1 MKTRIVSVTL
11 ATILAAPAYAGS
23 VDLSLSNHSA
33 RAQVNA
39 MDVNAPIA
47 FGMGYTYHTGGR
59 HIGNVDVHAQ
69 GRTAVANLPTTVGL
83 GVRAIGFDDHGFT
96 GGGLGVG
103 GYAILNI
110 PQVPGLSVEG
120 SAHYAPNVLSFDDA
134 RNIFNLDAK
143 VSYRI
148 IRNGAVYGG
157 YRYLN
162 VDRDHRPSRTLDA
175 GMVVGMKLFF

>member
-1 MKTRIVSVTL
+1 MKAKIVSVAVATFL
-11 ATILAAPAYAGS
+11 AVPAYAGS

-39 MDVNAPIA
+39 MDVDSPTA
-47 FGMGYTYHTGGR
+47 FGLGYTYHTGGR
-59 HIGNVDVHAQ
+59 HIANVDVHAQ
-69 GRTAVANLPTTVGL
+69 GRTAIANMPTTVGL
-83 GVRAIGFDDHGFT
+83 GVRAIGFDDHQFT

-103 GYAILNI
+103 GYGTVNI
-110 PQVPGLSVEG
+110 PRVPGLSVNA

-134 RNIFNLDAK
+134 KNLWNLDAK

-157 YRYLN
+157 YRYLR
-162 VDRDHRPSRTLDA
+162 VDRDHHASTTLES
-175 GMVVGMKLFF
+175 GLVVGMQLYF